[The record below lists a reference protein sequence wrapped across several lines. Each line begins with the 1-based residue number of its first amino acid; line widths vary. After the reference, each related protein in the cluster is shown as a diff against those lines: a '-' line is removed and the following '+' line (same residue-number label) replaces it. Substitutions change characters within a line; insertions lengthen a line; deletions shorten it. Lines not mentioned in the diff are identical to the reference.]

1 MRKTFSVI
9 VIVLGLLV
17 ISSGSVFAAKARL
30 NWDANTEDDLAGY
43 KIYWG
48 TSPRTGGSAPGGY
61 ANSSPDTVS
70 ATTYQIDNIS
80 DTGATYFSITAV
92 DDSENESAF
101 SNEVWKIPGD
111 IDKNGNVNML
121 DFSALV
127 GNYGNSVCDNAAD
140 IDLSCSVNMLDFS
153 ALVNNYGFGG

>member
-70 ATTYQIDNIS
+70 A
-80 DTGATYFSITAV
+80 
-92 DDSENESAF
+92 
-101 SNEVWKIPGD
+101 
-111 IDKNGNVNML
+111 
-121 DFSALV
+121 
-127 GNYGNSVCDNAAD
+127 
-140 IDLSCSVNMLDFS
+140 
-153 ALVNNYGFGG
+153 